1 MKKLTPLLFILLASV
16 SCQKDPD
23 TSELSANFL
32 VLTDY
37 DTSEKF
43 STFSTYYL
51 PDSILTI
58 TGEKKQ
64 SFMNDA
70 QASEILNTVADNMNK
85 CGYTRSADKESA
97 DIGLQLSYIES
108 TYFLTAYSGS
118 PYWGGGYY
126 PGYWYPYYWTP
137 GYWGWGGWYD
147 WYYPYAVSYN
157 YTTGSL
163 MMEMIKLK
171 GNDISTKKIPVIW
184 DAYMSGLLY
193 SSTTVNVN
201 LACEAV
207 DQAFEQ
213 SPYLKILLYK

>member
-32 VLTDY
+32 VFTDY
-37 DTSEKF
+37 DTSENF
-43 STFSTYYL
+43 NAFNTYYL

-64 SFMNDA
+64 SFMNDT
-70 QASEILNTVADNMNK
+70 QASEILNTVIANMNAR
-85 CGYTRSADKESA
+85 GYTLSTDKESA

-108 TYFLTAYSGS
+108 TYFLTAFSGS

-137 GYWGWGGWYD
+137 GYWGWNGWYD
-147 WYYPYAVSYN
+147 WYYPYSVSYN

-163 MMEMIKLK
+163 IMEMIKLK
-171 GNDISTKKIPVIW
+171 KNDTSTTSTKKIPIIW

-201 LACEAV
+201 LACDAV
-207 DQAFEQ
+207 EQAFEQ
-213 SPYLKILLYK
+213 SPYLKK